1 MGVPDRWNS
10 GLVSPIQSCVCI
22 ARTIVEQSYIRVFIT
37 MRFLRLLRTCID
49 KMVNCHDPAIL
60 LKDYSAFRTF
70 RISIDIDS
78 LLVALS

>member
-1 MGVPDRWNS
+1 
-10 GLVSPIQSCVCI
+10 
-22 ARTIVEQSYIRVFIT
+22 

-49 KMVNCHDPAIL
+49 KMVNWHDPAIL

-78 LLVALS
+78 LLVAFDKLNHAIAGIYLCIRLRWQEITH